1 MKNMEVLLYNA
12 ILCWF
17 EENLEDWESTDN
29 PDWIE
34 HVCDEIGITE
44 EEYKRIMKD

>member
-1 MKNMEVLLYNA
+1 MFTEVLLYNA

-17 EENLEDWESTDN
+17 EEALEDWGDIDN

-34 HVCDEIGITE
+34 HVCNEIDITE
-44 EEYKRIMKD
+44 EEYKRIMNLD